1 MNKFFY
7 IGILIASGLS
17 LLFLGEALRNIMKQS
32 QIILPQEARKTTNLL
47 SQGRKNFSFSSPV
60 ALSLQD
66 SEIANA
72 IKHDVFH
79 PARGEYVPE
88 KSTDATA
95 VVRKNFSHENFIL
108 RGVFKMGNKNGALIE
123 ITGRNTSSITE
134 RKSMSSNL
142 FMQGAEI
149 SNGYILKEIGDNRV
163 IIVRGSESTIIEM
176 EKLPSSERQ
185 SKNLKAENQTRK
197 K

>member
-1 MNKFFY
+1 MNKTFY
-7 IGILIASGLS
+7 ICILIVSGLS
-17 LLFLGEALRNIMKQS
+17 LLFLGEALRSMKQS
-32 QIILPQEARKTTNLL
+32 QIILPPEARKTTNLV
-47 SQGRKNFSFSSPV
+47 SQARKNFSSSSPA
-60 ALSLQD
+60 ALSLLD
-66 SEIANA
+66 RDIAYA

-79 PARGEYVPE
+79 PARGEYMPE
-88 KSTDATA
+88 KSADATT

-134 RKSMSSNL
+134 RKSMPNNL
-142 FMQGAEI
+142 FMEGAEI

-163 IIVRGSESTIIEM
+163 IIVRGSESTFIEM
-176 EKLPSSERQ
+176 EKLPSSEKR

>member
-1 MNKFFY
+1 
-7 IGILIASGLS
+7 
-17 LLFLGEALRNIMKQS
+17 MKQS

-66 SEIANA
+66 SDIANA

-163 IIVRGSESTIIEM
+163 IIDSWF
-176 EKLPSSERQ
+176 
-185 SKNLKAENQTRK
+185 
-197 K
+197 

>member
-7 IGILIASGLS
+7 VGILIVSGLS
-17 LLFLGEALRNIMKQS
+17 LLFLGGALRNIMRQTP
-32 QIILPQEARKTTNLL
+32 ITLPQEARKTTNLL
-47 SQGRKNFSFSSPV
+47 SHQGRKNFSFSSP

-66 SEIANA
+66 SDIANA

-88 KSTDATA
+88 KSTDVTT

-123 ITGRNTSSITE
+123 ITGRNTSPMTE

-142 FMQGAEI
+142 FMQGTEI
-149 SNGYILKEIGDNRV
+149 SNGYILKEIGNNRV

-176 EKLPSSERQ
+176 EKLPSSERR
-185 SKNLKAENQTRK
+185 SKNLRTENQTRK